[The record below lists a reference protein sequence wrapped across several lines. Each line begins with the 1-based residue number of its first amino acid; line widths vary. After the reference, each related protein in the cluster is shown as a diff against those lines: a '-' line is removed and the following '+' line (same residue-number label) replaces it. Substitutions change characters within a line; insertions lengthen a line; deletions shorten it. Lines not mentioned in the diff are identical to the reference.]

1 MAIFNN
7 DNKQFE
13 FFIADVKKICEN
25 LESNAKKEDI
35 DEIEKFIHN
44 FKLKTDDFYRNDR
57 RLNIGVVGQVKA
69 GKSSFLN
76 TLLFDGKE
84 ILPKASTPKTATLT
98 KMEYSENNIIEIEYY
113 SVDDWEIIEDNASI
127 DLEDEI
133 YTSAREL
140 VGMVRRNGI
149 EPQEY
154 LEKGTEQIKFDTY
167 ENLV

>member
-25 LESNAKKEDI
+25 LKSNAKKEDI

-84 ILPKASTPKTATLT
+84 IF
-98 KMEYSENNIIEIEYY
+98 M
-113 SVDDWEIIEDNASI
+113 VDTDRARGRARPA
-127 DLEDEI
+127 DEI
-133 YTSAREL
+133 SR
-140 VGMVRRNGI
+140 GRI
-149 EPQEY
+149 P
-154 LEKGTEQIKFDTY
+154 
-167 ENLV
+167 